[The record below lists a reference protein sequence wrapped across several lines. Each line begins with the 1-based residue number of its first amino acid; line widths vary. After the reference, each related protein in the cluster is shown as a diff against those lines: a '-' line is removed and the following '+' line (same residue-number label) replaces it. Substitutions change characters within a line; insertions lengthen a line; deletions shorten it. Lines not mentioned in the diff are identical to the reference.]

1 MDSTDI
7 DATHEQW
14 RDAYRRKDAAAVERL
29 LTRDYVL
36 WVPGRE
42 ALTLADILPRLRA
55 AFEAYD
61 CSPSFERIEL
71 LVSGDLAVDVGWD
84 IQHLTP
90 RAGGPPI
97 VQRQRVAVVLRRGED
112 GVWRYAR
119 GMAQPGPAA

>member
-14 RDAYRRKDAAAVERL
+14 RDAYRRKDPAAVERL

-36 WVPGRE
+36 WAPGRE
-42 ALTLADILPRLRA
+42 ALTLADILPRLQA

-61 CSPSFERIEL
+61 CSPAFERIEL
-71 LVSGDLAVDVGWD
+71 MVSGDLAVDVGWD
-84 IQHLTP
+84 IQHLAP

-97 VQRQRVAVVLRRGED
+97 VQRQRVAVMLRRGED